1 VPFTPLTAIFISNYV
16 YFKSLLNQCYMDAV
30 KELGSGY
37 PAHRAAETEH
47 ETHIQR
53 LRSYY
58 YRVELVG
65 STNNI
70 AD

>member
-1 VPFTPLTAIFISNYV
+1 
-16 YFKSLLNQCYMDAV
+16 MDAV

-37 PAHRAAETEH
+37 PAHHAAETEH